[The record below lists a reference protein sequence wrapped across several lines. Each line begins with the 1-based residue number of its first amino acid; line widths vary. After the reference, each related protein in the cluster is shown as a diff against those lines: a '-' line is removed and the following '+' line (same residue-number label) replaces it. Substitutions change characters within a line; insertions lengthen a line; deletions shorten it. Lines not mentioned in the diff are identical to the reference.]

1 MVASRNGQL
10 ATSVCELTVMTD
22 LTFNVSQQKAATD
35 NIKVNA
41 PLQEK
46 TVKFAFSKL
55 LKKKDVIVI
64 LKVFLFFFTHPVVN
78 FTAPVLAS

>member
-55 LKKKDVIVI
+55 LKKKRCDSYF
-64 LKVFLFFFTHPVVN
+64 KSFFLFFLLTP
-78 FTAPVLAS
+78 LLILQLQC